1 MIYITPEDGERILED
16 FTIHANKQNPSSD
29 IANESLLF
37 LNDIKSKKIILASLL
52 IRHKDQMKELDNGR
66 IEMRTTIIDTL
77 RKSSDSLIMPDGLLD
92 KFKECLK
99 QHSANDSH
107 KNKRMEF
114 AVDQFV
120 EAFYWF
126 DEIEFKY
133 PNLIKQLK

>member
-1 MIYITPEDGERILED
+1 MIYITAEDSERILED

-52 IRHKDQMKELDNGR
+52 IRHKDQIKELDNGR
-66 IEMRTTIIDTL
+66 IEMRTAVIDAL
-77 RKSSDSLIMPDGLLD
+77 RKSSDSLVMPEGLLN
-92 KFKECLK
+92 KFQECLK
-99 QHSANDSH
+99 QHNGNDSY
-107 KNKRMEF
+107 KDKRMEF

-120 EAFYWF
+120 EAFYSF